1 MVPPPL
7 PPAPSSRHFSAF
19 TQFAASLS
27 FVFFKLHHP
36 RFFASFL
43 LPAFVNSS
51 QRGRSLGL
59 AFEASRIVLLIILG
73 NNPSFSFLLERAC
86 TPPPRAL
93 RLSSQANKRKFCSVH
108 FNSDSSSSRH
118 HKSCPPT
125 QHPIYKTAHPS
136 VLDLPSRNSTP
147 VLPNPSILASQSK
160 NHTPCHHGQ
169 HSRVGCESRFHTMS
183 RRFDPHRLQKCFWPP
198 CP

>member
-1 MVPPPL
+1 MWSLRSSLLPL
-7 PPAPSSRHFSAF
+7 FSALLGF
-19 TQFAASLS
+19 CPICRLPLQ

-93 RLSSQANKRKFCSVH
+93 RLSSQANKRKFCSVLIPH
-108 FNSDSSSSRH
+108 PPFLQAPWWPHSSLS
-118 HKSCPPT
+118 PE
-125 QHPIYKTAHPS
+125 ITAPASQLRTPS
-136 VLDLPSRNSTP
+136 
-147 VLPNPSILASQSK
+147 LPNLAPPPPRPFPRLFSPSSVKAQ
-160 NHTPCHHGQ
+160 G
-169 HSRVGCESRFHTMS
+169 
-183 RRFDPHRLQKCFWPP
+183 
-198 CP
+198 